1 MTKTLLVAGGG
12 IAGMATGLAV
22 ARAGWQATV
31 FERAAEFSEVGAGV
45 QLGPNVTRILQA
57 WGLSD
62 ALKQVAAFP
71 AGLHARSMSTGEVLA
86 TLPIK
91 DAVQVYGAPYV
102 TIHRADLHG
111 LLMQSAEREGV
122 KVHSDALVQGIQQA
136 PDVVTVDV
144 VQHGQLQHHQAAI
157 AVAAD
162 GVWSPLRQQ
171 LLGDGLP
178 TFTGHIAYRALVAQ
192 ADLPAHLRSQD
203 VSVWMGSQAH
213 VVSYPVRGGEYLNVV
228 CLAEGRL
235 LDDDANNLQAL
246 QTWNA
251 QKSKSQTM
259 AELHHVLRGA
269 CVALTDLMN
278 ACSDWRL
285 WPLCGRSAMQGA
297 QEHVVGRVALLGDA
311 AHPMLPYLAQGAG
324 MAIEDAAELAAQ
336 LSHESA
342 EEVPER
348 LQQFAR
354 ARWQRNARVQARAAR
369 NGQIFHATGAMRVGR
384 DIGLRLLGAF
394 LMDMSW
400 LYKYDKST

>member
-12 IAGMATGLAV
+12 IAGMATGVAA
-22 ARAGWQATV
+22 ARAGWHATV

-57 WGLSD
+57 WGLGD
-62 ALKQVAAFP
+62 ALSQVAAFP
-71 AGLHARSMSTGEVLA
+71 AGLHARSMTTGEVLA
-86 TLPIK
+86 TLPVK
-91 DAVQVYGAPYV
+91 DATTIYGAPYV

-111 LLMQSAEREGV
+111 LLLQAALGEGV
-122 KVHSDALVQGIQQA
+122 QVLSDAVVQKVSQSLDEA
-136 PDVVTVDV
+136 VLDV
-144 VQHGQLQHHQAAI
+144 VQHGQPQQRSAAV

-178 TFTGHIAYRALVAQ
+178 GFTGHIAYRSLVAQ

-235 LDDDANNLQAL
+235 LDADANNLQAL

-251 QKSKSQTM
+251 QKAEAQTL
-259 AELHHVLRGA
+259 AELHHALRGA
-269 CVALTDLMN
+269 CAKLNDLMA

-285 WPLCGRSAMQGA
+285 WPLCGRPVMQGA
-297 QEHVVGRVALLGDA
+297 HQHVQGRVALLGDA

-324 MAIEDAAELAAQ
+324 MAIEDAHELAAQ
-336 LSHESA
+336 LLGA
-342 EEVPER
+342 TAANAPDR
-348 LQQFAR
+348 LQQFAH
-354 ARWQRNARVQARAAR
+354 ARWQRNARVQSRAVR
-369 NGQIFHATGAMRVGR
+369 NGQIFHATGAMRMGR
-384 DIGLRLLGAF
+384 DMGLRLMGAR
-394 LMDMSW
+394 LMDVPW
-400 LYKYDKST
+400 LYGYR